1 MANLELIALAAT
13 GCINLGLSA
22 FIYSRDRRAPANI
35 SFGLFALF
43 LCFWALAI
51 LGFRNAVEPGL
62 QLWSLRF
69 SYVSAALIAACFYL
83 FSLLFPKRDLRPT
96 HLARVIAVTLALCV
110 FILLPGALVVAPMG
124 VYPAHGAELHPLGY
138 AVFAFAF
145 SILFLGALVRLWRRS
160 AAAQGAVRLQLRIV
174 AASVSVIGTIG
185 IYYNLVLPS
194 PMFEDFRF
202 VWTGPVFTAVFALII
217 TYSVFRYRLFNARAL
232 LAEVLVFALW
242 LALGI
247 RTLLSETRGELL
259 GQLAVLVISIPIGFL
274 LLRSVTREIRAL
286 EAANAR
292 LSELDRLKS
301 EFVSIA
307 SHQLRGPVAAI
318 RGYVS
323 LLLEGSY
330 GRLTKPLREP
340 LDRIEESAR
349 VLAGAIDDYLNVSK
363 IEQGTM
369 TYAFERIDLRSLVA
383 SIVDGERRAAAKAG
397 LRLSVSA
404 AGRGPFVAK
413 VDAGKLT
420 QVVNNLID
428 NALKYTKKGSVAVT
442 LARDEAQKTL
452 RISVADTGLGID
464 REALPRLFEKFSRA
478 GDAHRANASGSGL
491 GLYVARLLVEAH
503 GGRITAASEG
513 RGKGSVFTI
522 ELPSEA

>member
-1 MANLELIALAAT
+1 MVTFELIALAAT
-13 GCINLGLSA
+13 ACINIGLAA

-35 SFGLFALF
+35 SFALFALF
-43 LCFWALAI
+43 LSFWALAI
-51 LGFRNAVEPGL
+51 LGFRNAADPEVE
-62 QLWSLRF
+62 LWFLRL

-83 FSLLFPKRDLRPT
+83 FSRLFPEAKADGRLVR
-96 HLARVIAVTLALCV
+96 RVAAVALGLCAG
-110 FILLPGALVVAPMG
+110 ILLPGVLVVSPLGEFPNHA
-124 VYPAHGAELHPLGY
+124 AKLSPLGY
-138 AVFAFAF
+138 AAFA
-145 SILFLGALVRLWRRS
+145 LFFCAQFLRGLARLWRS
-160 AAAQGAVRLQLRIV
+160 YWGAEGALRGQLFIV
-174 AASVSVIGTIG
+174 ALSVSVIGTIG

-259 GQLAVLVISIPIGFL
+259 GQLGVLAISLPIGIL
-274 LLRSVTREIRAL
+274 LLHSVTREIRAL

-307 SHQLRGPVAAI
+307 SHQLRGPVTAI

-323 LLLEGSY
+323 LLREGSY
-330 GRLTKPLREP
+330 GRLAKPLREP
-340 LDRIEESAR
+340 VDRIEESAR
-349 VLAGAIDDYLNVSK
+349 VLAGSIDDYLNVSK

-369 TYAFERIDLRSLVA
+369 TYAFERIDLAPLVER
-383 SIVDGERRAAAKAG
+383 IVDGARSGAKQVG
-397 LRLSVSA
+397 LRLSYA
-404 AGRGPFVAK
+404 ADGHGPYFAR
-413 VDAGKLT
+413 VDSGKLT
-420 QVVNNLID
+420 QVLMNLID

-452 RISVADTGLGID
+452 RISVADTGLGI
-464 REALPRLFEKFSRA
+464 EAAALPRLFEKFSRA
-478 GDAHRANASGSGL
+478 GSAQKANKAGSGL

-503 GGRITAASEG
+503 GGRLTAHSDG
-513 RGKGSVFTI
+513 TGKGSVFTI
-522 ELPSEA
+522 ELPSAA